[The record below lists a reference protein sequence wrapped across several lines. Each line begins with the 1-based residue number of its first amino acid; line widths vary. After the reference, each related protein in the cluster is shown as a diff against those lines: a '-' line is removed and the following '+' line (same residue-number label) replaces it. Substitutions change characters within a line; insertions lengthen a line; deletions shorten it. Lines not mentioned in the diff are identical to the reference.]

1 MSFGENLQFLRKRN
15 GITQE
20 QLAEQLKVSRQS
32 VSKWESDGSFP
43 EMDKLMQMCEM
54 FSCDLD
60 TLIRKSAE
68 ESTAQDTAQYDAHMN
83 NRSRW
88 YAGAVGLI
96 IFGLG
101 LQSMLEISA
110 RMEILGSFLFLCC
123 VAGAVT
129 IFIIKEMQ
137 HTSFRRR
144 NPQIRSFYFEEEI
157 YRFEKKYPLLMAVPV
172 AVIILNVACQVL
184 IDEFILRP
192 YAENLSNGVFFIVLA
207 AAVTVLVY
215 GGMQKAK
222 YNIED
227 YNKEGVKKRSKAA
240 KYSGIIMLIAT
251 ALFLLSIGIVT
262 MDFMQAKE
270 AGLDFQWRSS
280 LVAFSWVVFPIGGII
295 CAIVSV
301 IVSKD
306 EHQIE
311 ANEENQKETQET

>member
-43 EMDKLMQMCEM
+43 EMDKLMQMCNM

-68 ESTAQDTAQYDAHMN
+68 ESTAEDTAHYDTHMN

-88 YAGAVGLI
+88 IAGGVGLI
-96 IFGLG
+96 IIGLG
-101 LQSMLEISA
+101 MQTLLDISE
-110 RMEILGSFLFLCC
+110 RMEILGTFLFLCC

-137 HTSFRRR
+137 HESFRRR
-144 NPQIRSFYFEEEI
+144 NPQIRFFYSENEI

-172 AVIILNVACQVL
+172 AVIILNIACFTL
-184 IDEFILRP
+184 IDEIMVKP
-192 YAENLSNGVFFIVLA
+192 YAENLSTSVFMWIQA
-207 AAVTVLVY
+207 IAIAVLVY

-222 YNIED
+222 YNIKA
-227 YNKEGVKKRSKAA
+227 YNKESIQKKSNIA
-240 KYSGIIMLIAT
+240 KYCGIVMLIAT
-251 ALFLLSIGIVT
+251 ALFVLSIGIT
-262 MDFMQAKE
+262 AMNFMQAKA
-270 AGLDFQWRSS
+270 AGLDFSWKSS
-280 LVAFSWVVFPIGGII
+280 IMAFSWVVFPIGGII
-295 CAIVSV
+295 CAIVSA
-301 IVSKD
+301 IVPKEDS
-306 EHQIE
+306 HIE
-311 ANEENQKETQET
+311 AKEETKSIQGET